1 MWGQVILGKYKVTRQ
16 LDEGGMCKVFLARQ
30 ANPERDVAIK
40 VLKESMQS
48 HPKAVEHFRREIHI
62 MSRFQHPH
70 AVAYIDSTG
79 GQTQSPALVMEYLR
93 GTDLGTL
100 LARQG
105 RFTPERAGRLL
116 VQLCD
121 VLQAAHAAGIV
132 HRDIKPGNL
141 MVLHPGTPQETLKLM
156 DFGLARMASLLYI
169 SPEELGDNGL
179 PGAAGTP
186 EYICPEQVR
195 GTDMDGRGD
204 LYSVGVVLYEMLTA
218 RRPFESDDAERLM
231 LAHESESPPPFAAK
245 GVAGVVP
252 AVIESLVRSCLAK
265 YPDGRPKD
273 AAELARRY
281 EQALGKRIAPTR
293 LTCVGPASVVETTPP
308 PPRPTA
314 PMPHA
319 ARPAEDHN
327 ALRQSFEAC
336 MPEVMAMMKIK
347 GFIFDLGGEV
357 VESVPGMIRVR
368 LVERQPAKKRSG
380 LFALIG
386 RGGNPPAAP
395 AATTDIELHMERKDP
410 RNTSQLTITLVM
422 RPGGGPASP
431 EWLARCSQVS
441 RDLKGYLM
449 GR

>member
-1 MWGQVILGKYKVTRQ
+1 MAQVILGKYKITRL

-30 ANPERDVAIK
+30 TSPERDVAVK
-40 VLKESMQS
+40 MLKESMES
-48 HPKAVEHFRREIHI
+48 HPRAVEFFRREIHI

-70 AVAYIDSTG
+70 AVAYLDSSG
-79 GQTQSPALVMEYLR
+79 GQTQNPVLVMEYLR
-93 GTDLGTL
+93 GNDLGTL

-121 VLQAAHAAGIV
+121 VLQAAHVAGIV

-195 GTDMDGRGD
+195 GTEMDGRGD
-204 LYSVGVVLYEMLTA
+204 LYSVGVVLYEMLSGK
-218 RRPFESDDAERLM
+218 RPFESEDQERLM
-231 LAHESESPPPFAAK
+231 LAHESEPPPSFASK
-245 GVAGVVP
+245 GLPGVVP
-252 AVIESLVRSCLAK
+252 PMIESLVRSCLAK
-265 YPDGRPKD
+265 FPDGRPKD

-281 EQALGKRIAPTR
+281 EQALGRRIAPAR
-293 LTCVGPASVVETTPP
+293 LTVVGPASVTETP
-308 PPRPTA
+308 PPRPTVVPA
-314 PMPHA
+314 PA
-319 ARPAEDHN
+319 ARPPEDRN

-368 LVERQPAKKRSG
+368 LTERQPAKKRSG

-386 RGGNPPAAP
+386 RGGGQPEAP

-431 EWLARCSQVS
+431 EWQARCAQVI

>member
-1 MWGQVILGKYKVTRQ
+1 
-16 LDEGGMCKVFLARQ
+16 
-30 ANPERDVAIK
+30 VAIK
-40 VLKESMQS
+40 VLKEAMQS
-48 HPKAVEHFRREIHI
+48 RPRAVEFFRREIHI

-70 AVAYIDSTG
+70 AVTYLDSTG
-79 GQTQSPALVMEYLR
+79 GQTHNPVLVMEYLR

-100 LARQG
+100 IARQG

-121 VLQAAHAAGIV
+121 ALQAAHAAGII

-195 GTDMDGRGD
+195 GTEMDGRGD
-204 LYSVGVVLYEMLTA
+204 LYSVGVVLYEMLTG
-218 RRPFESDDAERLM
+218 RRPFESEDQERLM
-231 LAHESESPPPFAAK
+231 VAHESEPPPPFAAK

-252 AVIESLVRSCLAK
+252 PVIEALVRSCLAK

-281 EQALGKRIAPTR
+281 EQALGRRIAPSR
-293 LTCVGPASVVETTPP
+293 LTVVGPASVTETP
-308 PPRPTA
+308 PPRPSVTTA
-314 PMPHA
+314 ALPRA
-319 ARPAEDHN
+319 AEDRN

-336 MPEVMAMMKIK
+336 MPEVMAMIKIK

-368 LVERQPAKKRSG
+368 LIERQPAKKRSG
-380 LFALIG
+380 FFAIIG
-386 RGGNPPAAP
+386 RGSAEPGPP

-422 RPGGGPASP
+422 RPGAGPATP
-431 EWLARCSQVS
+431 EWQARCSQVI
-441 RDLKGYLM
+441 RDLKAYLM